1 MLPTGL
7 LPHLD
12 GLTVESVITRDQEA
26 TLAVAAR
33 EPAATCPHCS
43 RRSDRVH
50 SRYQRTLHDLPI
62 GPNTLTLRV
71 QVRRFRCAN
80 RRCTHRTFAE
90 HFPGLGNIRARR
102 THGQQAALTEV
113 GLALG
118 GSAGARLTERMR
130 LPASRSTILRL
141 VARPPESPSPAP
153 HLRVLGVDDW
163 ARLRGQ
169 EYGTIL
175 VDLERHLPVELLPDR
190 TAETLAR
197 WLKEHPGVE
206 IIARDRAG
214 AYAEGARQGA
224 PNAVQVADRFHL
236 LMNVG
241 DALERVLARKYIC
254 LKEAAAAV
262 DRLSTPATAGLEQV
276 APQAESGVPIPSAA
290 GSTTLREPSTRE
302 GQLKGARRARR
313 LELYESAIALYQ
325 QGLSQREIGR
335 RLGIGKNTV
344 KRFVRAGQFPERAE
358 RPLKSR
364 LLGPYEAY
372 LRTRWMAGC
381 HNAHTLWEEI
391 RSQGFV
397 GSAPLVRQF
406 VARWRATPG
415 RRGKTP
421 RRAGLEPAS
430 PTPPVRQSTRA
441 LSPRQA
447 KWLLLR
453 EVNELRSE
461 ERLYREQLLLADEE
475 LRRGLA
481 LTEEFGRIVRTRARP
496 DLQSWLEQ
504 AESSTIGEFRQ
515 FALVL
520 RRDLGAVEAALTYE
534 WSNGQTEGQIN
545 RLKLLKRQ
553 MYGRASLPL
562 LRRRFLHA
570 A

>member
-1 MLPTGL
+1 VFPVGL

-12 GLTVESVITRDQEA
+12 DLDVEDVIPGDQEV
-26 TLAVAAR
+26 TLVVAAR
-33 EPAATCPHCS
+33 ELTAACPRCS
-43 RRSDRVH
+43 HESDRIH
-50 SRYQRTLHDLPI
+50 SGYRRTLHDLPI
-62 GPNTLTLRV
+62 GSNHLSLHVR
-71 QVRRFRCAN
+71 VRRFRCTN
-80 RRCTHRTFAE
+80 RDCPQRIFAE
-90 HFPGLGNIRARR
+90 RFPGLGKLRARR
-102 THGQQAALTEV
+102 THGQQAALKEV

-118 GSAGARLTERMR
+118 GSAGARLAKRMK

-141 VARPPESPSPAP
+141 VSRAAEPSTPTP
-153 HLRVLGVDDW
+153 TPRVLGVDDW

-169 EYGTIL
+169 QYGTIL
-175 VDLERHLPVELLPDR
+175 VDLERHCPIELLPDR
-190 TAETLAR
+190 TAETLAK
-197 WLKEHPGVE
+197 WLRVHPGVE
-206 IIARDRAG
+206 IITRDRAG

-241 DALERVLARKYIC
+241 EALERVLARKHAC

-262 DRLSTPATAGLEQV
+262 DQLAATAGAHLDQAAPQTVSTDPVASATAPATA
-276 APQAESGVPIPSAA
+276 P
-290 GSTTLREPSTRE
+290 EPSTRQS
-302 GQLKGARRARR
+302 QLKQARRARR
-313 LELYESAIALYQ
+313 LERYEQVVTLHQ

-335 RLGIGKNTV
+335 QLGISKNTV

-358 RPLKSR
+358 RPRKSP

-372 LRTRWMAGC
+372 LRSRWTAGC

-391 RSQGFV
+391 RGQGFV

-406 VARWRATPG
+406 VARWRSSPG

-421 RRAGLEPAS
+421 RRAATEPHS
-430 PTPPVRQSTRA
+430 PTPPIRQPTRV

-447 KWLLLR
+447 RWLLLGDDD
-453 EVNELRSE
+453 ELRPE
-461 ERLYREQLLLADEE
+461 ERLYREQLLQADQELPLA
-475 LRRGLA
+475 LGLA
-481 LTEEFGRIVRTRARP
+481 EEFGRLVRTRARS
-496 DLQSWLEQ
+496 DLGPWLEQ

-520 RRDLGAVEAALTYE
+520 RRDLAAVEAALTYE

-545 RLKLLKRQ
+545 RLKFVKRQ
-553 MYGRASLPL
+553 MYGRASLSL
-562 LRRRFLHA
+562 LRRRFLQA